1 MNAIRLEEPG
11 RFVPVT
17 LEPGSRLLQPD
28 EALVRVHRIGVCGTD
43 IHAFRGEQPFFSY
56 PRILGHELGVE
67 VLELGGSAFASCG
80 ATGSATASYGATG
93 SASASYGA
101 TGSASASYG
110 ATASV
115 ERIRRGQYCAVEPYL
130 NCGACVAC
138 RQGKPNCCVKLSV
151 LGVHIDGGMRE
162 TLVLPIRKLHASDN
176 LALDQLALV
185 ETLAIGCHAVDRAA
199 LKSNEFVLVI
209 GAGPIGL
216 GVVQFAIEA
225 GAQVIVLDI
234 SPQRLEFCRS
244 RLGVPYTIDASG
256 ETVTEALAEITS
268 GDFPTAVFD
277 ATGNGR
283 SMASSFEYP
292 ANGGRLIFVGL
303 VQGEVAFNDP
313 NFHRRELTV
322 LASRNAR
329 PDDFTR
335 IIALIEAHR
344 IDTSP
349 WITHRAQ
356 FADVMTEFPLWTKPG
371 SGVVKAMIEL

>member
-1 MNAIRLEEPG
+1 MKAIRLEAPG
-11 RFVPVT
+11 RFAPVT
-17 LEPGSRLLQPD
+17 LDPASTQLQPG

-67 VLELGGSAFASCG
+67 VLELGGPAEGIRCG
-80 ATGSATASYGATG
+80 
-93 SASASYGA
+93 
-101 TGSASASYG
+101 
-110 ATASV
+110 
-115 ERIRRGQYCAVEPYL
+115 QFCAVEPYL
-130 NCGACVAC
+130 NCGTCIAC
-138 RQGKPNCCVKLSV
+138 RHGKPNCCVKLLV
-151 LGVHIDGGMRE
+151 LGVHVDGGMRE
-162 TLVLPIRKLHASDN
+162 KLVLPIRKLHPSES

-199 LKSNEFVLVI
+199 LESNEFVLVI

-225 GAQVIVLDI
+225 GTQVIVLDI

-244 RLGVPYTIDASG
+244 RFNVPYTIDASR
-256 ETVTEALAEITS
+256 ENVLAVLAEITS
-268 GDFPTAVFD
+268 GDLPTAVFD

-283 SMASSFEYP
+283 SMASAFEYP

-303 VQGEVAFNDP
+303 VQGEIAFNDP
-313 NFHRRELTV
+313 NFHRRELTI

-335 IIALIEAHR
+335 IIALIEANR
-344 IDTSP
+344 IDTLP
-349 WITHRAQ
+349 WITHRALL
-356 FADVMTEFPLWTKPG
+356 ADVATQFPLWTEPG
-371 SGVVKAMIEL
+371 SGVVKAMIEVV